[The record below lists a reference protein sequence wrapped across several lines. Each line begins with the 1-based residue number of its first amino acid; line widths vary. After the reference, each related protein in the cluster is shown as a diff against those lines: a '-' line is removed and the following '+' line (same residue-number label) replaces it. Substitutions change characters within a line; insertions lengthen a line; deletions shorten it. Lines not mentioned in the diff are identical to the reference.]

1 MLTEIEF
8 HLNETFH
15 WESLYSGTFLYL
27 LLFPTPVGNA
37 TIYFPPWLL
46 LFAGIVFKPFSDRV
60 KNLQFALTVTSL
72 HKTR

>member
-27 LLFPTPVGNA
+27 LLFPTPVEIA
-37 TIYFPPWLL
+37 KTIYFPPWLL
-46 LFAGIVFKPFSDRV
+46 LFAKIAFKPFSDRV
-60 KNLQFALTVTSL
+60 KNL
-72 HKTR
+72 